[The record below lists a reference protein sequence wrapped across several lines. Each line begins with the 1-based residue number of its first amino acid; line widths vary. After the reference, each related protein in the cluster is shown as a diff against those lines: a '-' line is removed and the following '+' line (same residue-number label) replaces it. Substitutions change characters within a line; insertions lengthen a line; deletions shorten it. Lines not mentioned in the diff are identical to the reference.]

1 SEPFI
6 GINYGNLGDNL
17 PSPEDTVKL
26 LQSTSIQKIRLYN
39 PDIPMIKALANSGI
53 DIVVGTQNSE
63 IPALAS
69 DPNAAKTWINTNVL
83 PFYPASN
90 IFLIMVGNEVSL
102 DENFRKQLLP
112 AMQNMQNALDAA
124 SLGGKIKVST
134 VHSMSVLSHSDPP
147 SSGKFQTW
155 LVDVMK
161 GFLGFNNAT
170 GSPFAINP
178 YPYYAYNSDPRP
190 GYLAYCLFQVNAG
203 RVDPNNNIKYMNMFD
218 AQVDAARSALNSLGY
233 NNVEIVVTETGW
245 PSKGDDKEPWATIDK
260 AKDYYSGLITHL
272 RSKAGTPLMP
282 GKTTD
287 TYLFALYDENLKQGP
302 ISERSFG
309 LFKPDRTANFD
320 VGLLKN
326 NKENPGAPNKAMWC
340 VPKEGVTNK
349 QLQANI
355 DYACGRGIDCS
366 PIAPGGACFEPDTL
380 ASHAAYAMNL
390 HHQTN
395 GRNAWDCDFSK
406 TATLSSKDPSY
417 KGCIYPSN
425 ARESKDELTNML

>member
-1 SEPFI
+1 MAFLPDASLFILLNILIGINIARSEPFI

-26 LQSTSIQKIRLYN
+26 LQSTSIQKIRLYS

-90 IFLIMVGNEVSL
+90 IFLIMVGNEISL

-112 AMQNMQNALDAA
+112 AMQNMQNALDAG

-147 SSGKFQTW
+147 SSGEFQTW

-170 GSPFAINP
+170 GSPFVINP

-190 GYLAYCLFQVNAG
+190 GYLAYCLFQWLLRLDGHPKETTKNLG
-203 RVDPNNNIKYMNMFD
+203 QPLIKPRIN
-218 AQVDAARSALNSLGY
+218 
-233 NNVEIVVTETGW
+233 
-245 PSKGDDKEPWATIDK
+245 
-260 AKDYYSGLITHL
+260 YYSGLITHF

-340 VPKEGVTNK
+340 VPKEGVTDE
-349 QLQANI
+349 QLQTNI

-390 HHQTN
+390 HYQTN

-425 ARESKDELTNML
+425 AREAKTN

>member
-1 SEPFI
+1 MAFLPDASLFILLNILIGINIARSEPFI

-26 LQSTSIQKIRLYN
+26 LQSTSIQKIRLYS

-90 IFLIMVGNEVSL
+90 IFLIMVGNEISL

-112 AMQNMQNALDAA
+112 AMQNMQNALDAG

-147 SSGKFQTW
+147 SSGEFQTW

-170 GSPFAINP
+170 GSPFVINP

-190 GYLAYCLFQVNAG
+190 
-203 RVDPNNNIKYMNMFD
+203 
-218 AQVDAARSALNSLGY
+218 ARSALNSLGY

-260 AKDYYSGLITHL
+260 AKD
-272 RSKAGTPLMP
+272 
-282 GKTTD
+282 
-287 TYLFALYDENLKQGP
+287 
-302 ISERSFG
+302 
-309 LFKPDRTANFD
+309 
-320 VGLLKN
+320 
-326 NKENPGAPNKAMWC
+326 
-340 VPKEGVTNK
+340 
-349 QLQANI
+349 
-355 DYACGRGIDCS
+355 
-366 PIAPGGACFEPDTL
+366 
-380 ASHAAYAMNL
+380 
-390 HHQTN
+390 
-395 GRNAWDCDFSK
+395 
-406 TATLSSKDPSY
+406 
-417 KGCIYPSN
+417 
-425 ARESKDELTNML
+425 

>member
-1 SEPFI
+1 MYLFIYLFTIRKRNTPIACAGSEPFI

-26 LQSTSIQKIRLYN
+26 LQSTSNQKIRLYS

-90 IFLIMVGNEVSL
+90 IFLIMVGNEISL

-178 YPYYAYNSDPRP
+178 YPYYAYNTDPRP

-218 AQVDAARSALNSLGY
+218 AQVQYVYIIKLLFFF
-233 NNVEIVVTETGW
+233 
-245 PSKGDDKEPWATIDK
+245 DKFQLTI
-260 AKDYYSGLITHL
+260 I
-272 RSKAGTPLMP
+272 
-282 GKTTD
+282 
-287 TYLFALYDENLKQGP
+287 
-302 ISERSFG
+302 
-309 LFKPDRTANFD
+309 
-320 VGLLKN
+320 
-326 NKENPGAPNKAMWC
+326 
-340 VPKEGVTNK
+340 
-349 QLQANI
+349 
-355 DYACGRGIDCS
+355 
-366 PIAPGGACFEPDTL
+366 
-380 ASHAAYAMNL
+380 
-390 HHQTN
+390 
-395 GRNAWDCDFSK
+395 
-406 TATLSSKDPSY
+406 
-417 KGCIYPSN
+417 
-425 ARESKDELTNML
+425 